1 MWVHRE
7 GFLEVVLSSLEG
19 SSQIR
24 REFQAK
30 GTDCTGKGPEA
41 CRGCRCERKPG
52 EDFYRSYAMGW
63 L

>member
-41 CRGCRCERKPG
+41 CSINCNGFITVASLVAENR
-52 EDFYRSYAMGW
+52 